1 MPIVLA
7 LAEKV
12 SKLKQLSLTGVSVV
26 TNWQTH
32 RVTPLKKQVHP
43 DWEYSGIQDLTCEVS
58 CHIMT
63 TKLESLL
70 KEMFQ
75 STYGWR
81 TPDQVCSYHIQS
93 VRDPV
98 R

>member
-7 LAEKV
+7 LAKKV
-12 SKLKQLSLTGVSVV
+12 SKLMRLSLTRVSVV
-26 TNWQTH
+26 INWQDR

-43 DWEYSGIQDLTCEVS
+43 GREYSGIQDLTCEVS
-58 CHIMT
+58 RHIT
-63 TKLESLL
+63 TAKLESLL
-70 KEMFQ
+70 KDMFQ

-81 TPDQVCSYHIQS
+81 TPDQVRSYHIQS